1 MEYSLNRRQV
11 AQLILYIDFSLRTD
25 HNIKIP
31 INDIA
36 ENDNRDTTK
45 KWYKFL
51 PDIYTHNMIENT
63 SRTQAIALLRE
74 DIRNSLVKF
83 KRLMRN
89 YKTSSLYNR
98 EMAPNSVPFD
108 FIYLDLLDVIYRHNS
123 TPLAT
128 LISEKT
134 ARRIDHTKLSSLLS
148 YRKANKNLSMDSA
161 ETLLSNFI
169 ELMKLLPLT
178 VDSEAFASPTLKQ
191 AMSNIALEDIQRANF
206 VNFYLLTPSLA
217 NHAYL
222 PKRIQQLPKEL
233 QAMYK
238 WEELFDGI
246 SEVSNYKINT
256 IEKIIKII
264 EQEVGDLH
272 SIVPQK
278 LADKIFEDFYVPV
291 GNNTTNV
298 PIDFE
303 SFWLETPLSD
313 LKNPNSL
320 Q

>member
-1 MEYSLNRRQV
+1 MEYSLTRRQV
-11 AQLILYIDFSLRTD
+11 AQLILYIDFSLRAD
-25 HNIKIP
+25 NNIKIP

-36 ENDNRDTTK
+36 EIDHRDTTK
-45 KWYKFL
+45 NWHKFL

-63 SRTQAIALLRE
+63 SRKEAINLLRA

-83 KRLMRN
+83 KRLMKK
-89 YKTSSLYNR
+89 YKSSSLYNPKI
-98 EMAPNSVPFD
+98 APNSVPFD

-123 TPLAT
+123 TPLAK

-134 ARRIDHTKLSSLLS
+134 AKRIDHTKLSSLLS
-148 YRKANKNLSMDSA
+148 YRKTNKNLSIDSA

-178 VDSEAFASPTLKQ
+178 IDNEAIAPSKLKQ
-191 AMSNIALEDIQRANF
+191 VLSHIELEDIQRANF

-217 NHAYL
+217 DHAYL
-222 PKRIQQLPKEL
+222 PKRIQQLPEEL

-256 IEKIIKII
+256 IEKIIQII
-264 EQEVGDLH
+264 EKEVGDLH
-272 SIVPQK
+272 SIVPQQ
-278 LADKIFEDFYVPV
+278 LANKIFEDYYVPV
-291 GNNTTNV
+291 GNNTTDV

-303 SFWLETPLSD
+303 SFWLETPLYE
-313 LKNPNSL
+313 LKNPNFL